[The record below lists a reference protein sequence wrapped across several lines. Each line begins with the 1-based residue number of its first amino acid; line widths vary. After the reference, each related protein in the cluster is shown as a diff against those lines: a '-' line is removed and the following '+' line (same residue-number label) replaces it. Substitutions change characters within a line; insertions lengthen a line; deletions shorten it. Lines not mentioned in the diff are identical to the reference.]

1 MALALGLRQGEALGL
16 LWEDVDLDAGTLTVR
31 RALQRVKGK
40 GLVLVEPKTSAG
52 RRVLALPTPLVEA
65 LRRHRTWQLQQRMAA
80 ADVYE
85 DGGYVFAQADGKP
98 IAART
103 DWEAWERL
111 LKTAGVRD
119 ARLHEARHIAA
130 TLLLQQGVAPRVA
143 MQLLG
148 HCQIAMTMHDTHV
161 VPELARDAADRMG
174 QALWGEA
181 R

>member
-1 MALALGLRQGEALGL
+1 M
-16 LWEDVDLDAGTLTVR
+16 
-31 RALQRVKGK
+31 
-40 GLVLVEPKTSAG
+40 
-52 RRVLALPTPLVEA
+52 VEA
-65 LRRHRTWQLQQRMAA
+65 LRRHRAWQLQQPLAA
-80 ADVYE
+80 AEVWQ

-98 IAART
+98 IGART
-103 DWEAWERL
+103 DWEAWQRL
-111 LKTAGVRD
+111 LRAAGVRD
-119 ARLHEARHIAA
+119 ARLHDGRHTAA

-148 HCQIAMTMHDTHV
+148 HSQIAMTMHYTHV